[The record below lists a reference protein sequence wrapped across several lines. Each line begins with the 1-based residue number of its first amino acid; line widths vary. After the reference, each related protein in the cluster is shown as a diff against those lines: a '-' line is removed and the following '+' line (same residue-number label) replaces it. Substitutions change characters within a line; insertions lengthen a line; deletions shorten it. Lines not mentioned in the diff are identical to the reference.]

1 MNTSIASVRQGR
13 APKKKEDNNKTSSS
27 SSKSTSTS
35 NASTEAPTIVKKER
49 LDRSEKL
56 KARHTLELTVVKSA
70 LRRYIKHSNTFVN
83 AMVDAIADRVRVVSR
98 KTVDMSIGFAG
109 WIKEQFD
116 GRPNLVAVQLD
127 GIFEQTFFQQFML
140 GVEDAQL
147 PDARILDFHER
158 HPGLRP
164 SAERHPGDRNLYS
177 SASKRYLTNFKNALR
192 TNVDN
197 RIRGFVGRYKDL
209 HQLSSTESF
218 TMLYELC
225 GWRLPPRTDRGALP
239 MRREVYE
246 TIQEHR
252 RILELGE
259 DGQYNKL
266 WLRSNECLEP
276 LLRYNILLNRFY
288 ERHGLKLF
296 NVVPICQIKS
306 HFVTI
311 DTYVLYGIL
320 KEIGFIECNE
330 TAFVASKERSWYALF
345 KISQLQGNGC
355 TFGCSLETDG
365 ISMCLHF
372 ERPKE
377 VSSNE
382 FLLSDRDVEAA
393 QFNPGPQDVVLG
405 CDPGRINIYY
415 MAAVLPDGSIRTF
428 VLTRKQYYHDAG
440 INGAKRH
447 AERWNL
453 GIKTH
458 LEALSTVSSKG
469 TNLQT
474 HAAYLLVYYQH
485 REALWAEYTRPRWA
499 RQRLTLYGGKK
510 RVFSKFFNHLEN
522 EIEKAAPGSNV
533 VIAYGAA
540 KFAPGGRGELS
551 VPTSRAHKEC
561 VSRVNTKVTAEF
573 RSSKVDYQDDSVL
586 QNIAVVSQPKFAL
599 RGVLWNVARGEFVSR
614 DLNAA
619 LNIRR
624 YLLHRPA
631 ILNRRLATGKLQQQI
646 VKRIQPR

>member
-1 MNTSIASVRQGR
+1 
-13 APKKKEDNNKTSSS
+13 
-27 SSKSTSTS
+27 
-35 NASTEAPTIVKKER
+35 
-49 LDRSEKL
+49 
-56 KARHTLELTVVKSA
+56 
-70 LRRYIKHSNTFVN
+70 
-83 AMVDAIADRVRVVSR
+83 
-98 KTVDMSIGFAG
+98 
-109 WIKEQFD
+109 
-116 GRPNLVAVQLD
+116 
-127 GIFEQTFFQQFML
+127 
-140 GVEDAQL
+140 
-147 PDARILDFHER
+147 
-158 HPGLRP
+158 
-164 SAERHPGDRNLYS
+164 
-177 SASKRYLTNFKNALR
+177 
-192 TNVDN
+192 
-197 RIRGFVGRYKDL
+197 
-209 HQLSSTESF
+209 
-218 TMLYELC
+218 
-225 GWRLPPRTDRGALP
+225 

-252 RILELGE
+252 RVLHLGE

-276 LLRYNILLNRFY
+276 LLRYNVLLNRFY
-288 ERHGLKLF
+288 ERNDLKLF

-320 KEIGFIECNE
+320 KEIGFIDCNE
-330 TAFVASKERSWYALF
+330 EEFVASKERSWYALF
-345 KISQLQGNGC
+345 KISQLQGSGC
-355 TFGCSLETDG
+355 TFGCSLDTDG
-365 ISMCLHF
+365 ISMCMHF

-377 VSSNE
+377 TP
-382 FLLSDRDVEAA
+382 LSEAPNRDVEAA

-440 INGAKRH
+440 INGAKKQMEH
-447 AERWNL
+447 WNL
-453 GIKTH
+453 SIKTH

-469 TNLQT
+469 ANLQT

-533 VIAYGAA
+533 VVAYGAA

-551 VPTSRAHKEC
+551 VPAAKLPLQHSCRPTSRAHKEC

-631 ILNRRLATGKLQQQI
+631 ILNRRLATGKLQQRI